1 MMAKPVRALELHYP
15 MIQFLIIS
23 VTQVIYRLAFSLKE
37 TWLSMRAT
45 ERTGEKTAE
54 LQNNVLISLYLMA
67 IILRN
72 LYHYSISCSRSL
84 YAI

>member
-1 MMAKPVRALELHYP
+1 
-15 MIQFLIIS
+15 
-23 VTQVIYRLAFSLKE
+23 
-37 TWLSMRAT
+37 MRAT
-45 ERTGEKTAE
+45 EQTSEKTAE